1 MPPGRPA
8 LCLVC
13 QGEGLFGLH
22 QKGLCVCGCRDTD
35 KDQASL
41 TLVQISETCALGLHG
56 HVSASQEVIV
66 IFLSPSF
73 ILYFADQ
80 LK

>member
-1 MPPGRPA
+1 MPPGRPV

-22 QKGLCVCGCRDTD
+22 QKGLCVCGSGDTD

-56 HVSASQEVIV
+56 QISASQEAIV
-66 IFLSPSF
+66 VFPSPSF
-73 ILYFADQ
+73 IFCFADH